1 MSGEVFTAGFASGG
15 NGAMTLVLA
24 VVVLWALSG
33 GVLFELLS
41 SQWVI
46 MLFAAVLG
54 ASIVSS
60 GLS

>member
-15 NGAMTLVLA
+15 NAAMTLVLA
-24 VVVLWALSG
+24 GMVLWALSG
-33 GVLFELLS
+33 GVLFELIG

-54 ASIVSS
+54 ASVIS
-60 GLS
+60 GGIN